1 MPLIFVFD
9 MDGTLVD
16 NVRLKAKP
24 FVREMK
30 RFGIDPKQAL
40 ERFFLTVGLPHRTVA
55 RQLFTAHG
63 KRVSEAALLKAS
75 DRIKAQWAADVPKA
89 KLKAGARKTLK
100 ALRRDG
106 HVVVVSSS
114 SYPLELK
121 SLLKLKRIRSLFHG
135 VLGYSDRNP
144 SFIKGVVHNEMARR
158 IAERNGVPRSAKL
171 VYIGDGLFDM
181 EKTRETKG
189 AIAVGIT
196 GTVPA
201 EMLRQSGAHH
211 VVTKLEELLPLSRRL
226 SRE

>member
-24 FVREMK
+24 FVREMT
-30 RFGIDPKQAL
+30 RFGIPKKQAL
-40 ERFFLTVGLPHRTVA
+40 ERFLLTVGLPHRTVA
-55 RQLFTAHG
+55 HELFAEHG
-63 KRVSEAALLKAS
+63 KTVLEADLLAAS
-75 DRIKAQWAADVPKA
+75 DRIKRQWERDVPKV
-89 KLKAGARKTLK
+89 KLRNGARKTLE
-100 ALRRDG
+100 ALRRAG

-121 SLLKLKRIRSLFHG
+121 ALLKRKRIRGLFDG

-144 SFIKGVVHNEMARR
+144 RFIKGVVHNEMARR
-158 IAERNGVPRSAKL
+158 IAVKKGVPRSAKL
-171 VYIGDGLFDM
+171 VYVGDGLFDM
-181 EKTRETKG
+181 KKTRETKG

-196 GTVPA
+196 GTVPG

-211 VVTKLEELLPLSRRL
+211 VITNLNELVPLSKRL
-226 SRE
+226 AL